1 MALAA
6 LLVLSPARA
15 QQKLLPAQSEISF
28 VSRQMGS
35 PVEGRFRSFDAQV
48 ALDPKQLAAAK
59 IVLVVDLASA
69 TLASTDTETELRQ
82 SDWFDVKKFPQASF
96 TSSAVKSVGPGRI
109 EVVGSFSLKGRSR
122 PHPVPGAL
130 TQAGGITTATG
141 TFTASLEITNFSP
154 STRALAACHT
164 LSAPATSNP
173 LAPPPSFNTNPPSTC
188 SNSTTTSAPRT
199 SCFTINGPLLAPP
212 FPYTFASAHRAKRC
226 PTVCL
231 SLG

>member
-6 LLVLSPARA
+6 LLLQSPAQA
-15 QQKLLPAQSEISF
+15 QQKLLPAQSEIGF

-48 ALDPKQLAAAK
+48 SLDPKQLAAAK

-122 PHPVPGAL
+122 PLTVPVAL

-141 TFTASLEITNFSP
+141 TFTIRRLDFKVGDGDWADTDLIANDVQVKFKL
-154 STRALAACHT
+154 ALSGVAA
-164 LSAPATSNP
+164 L
-173 LAPPPSFNTNPPSTC
+173 
-188 SNSTTTSAPRT
+188 
-199 SCFTINGPLLAPP
+199 
-212 FPYTFASAHRAKRC
+212 
-226 PTVCL
+226 
-231 SLG
+231 

>member
-6 LLVLSPARA
+6 LLVLPPLAQA

-48 ALDPKQLAAAK
+48 SLDPKQLAAAK

-96 TSSAVKSVGPGRI
+96 TSSAIKSVGPGRI

-122 PHPVPGAL
+122 PLTVPVAL

-141 TFTASLEITNFSP
+141 TFTIRRLDFKVGDGDWADTDLIANDVQVKFKL
-154 STRALAACHT
+154 ALSGVAA
-164 LSAPATSNP
+164 L
-173 LAPPPSFNTNPPSTC
+173 
-188 SNSTTTSAPRT
+188 
-199 SCFTINGPLLAPP
+199 
-212 FPYTFASAHRAKRC
+212 
-226 PTVCL
+226 
-231 SLG
+231 

>member
-6 LLVLSPARA
+6 LLLLPPAQA
-15 QQKLLPAQSEISF
+15 QQKLLPAQSEIGF

-96 TSSAVKSVGPGRI
+96 TSSAVKSVGPGRM
-109 EVVGSFSLKGRSR
+109 EVVGAFSLKGRAR
-122 PHPVPGAL
+122 PLTVSVAL
-130 TQAGGITTATG
+130 TQSGGVTTATG
-141 TFTASLEITNFSP
+141 A
-154 STRALAACHT
+154 
-164 LSAPATSNP
+164 
-173 LAPPPSFNTNPPSTC
+173 
-188 SNSTTTSAPRT
+188 
-199 SCFTINGPLLAPP
+199 FTIKRLDFKVGDGDWADVDLIANDVQVKFKLA
-212 FPYTFASAHRAKRC
+212 
-226 PTVCL
+226 L
-231 SLG
+231 SGVAAL